1 MFYYLEGS
9 VVLCEPSAAAIDV
22 GGAAYRMTISYNT
35 FSYLAGKSKAR
46 LYTYLSVREDGIE
59 LFGFRDETELDTF
72 KLLTSVSGVGPKAA
86 VSLLSTMTPEKLSAA
101 VANGDAKAISKAPG
115 LGAKTAARIILELK
129 DKLSYQTSSD
139 DGIETAVASSSEA
152 FDDALNAL
160 IVLGYSRSDAQK
172 ALRAVNK
179 PGADV
184 EEMIMEALK
193 RLS

>member
-1 MFYYLEGS
+1 MFYYLEGN
-9 VVLCEPSAAAIDV
+9 VVLCEQSAAAIDV

-35 FSYLAGKSKAR
+35 FAYLAGKSKAR

-59 LFGFRDETELDTF
+59 LFGFRDEAELDTF

-86 VSLLSTMTPEKLSAA
+86 ISLLSTMTPEKLSVA
-101 VANGDAKAISKAPG
+101 VSNGDAKAISKAPG

-139 DGIETAVASSSEA
+139 DGEEPAVVLSSEA

-172 ALRAVNK
+172 ALRAVNR

-184 EEMIMEALK
+184 EEMIVEALK

>member
-9 VVLCEPSAAAIDV
+9 VVLCEPASAAIDV
-22 GGAAYRMTISYNT
+22 GGAAYKMTVSYNT
-35 FSYLAGKSKAR
+35 FSFLSGKSKAR

-59 LFGFRDETELDTF
+59 LFGFRDEAELDTF

-86 VSLLSTMTPEKLSAA
+86 ISLLSTLTPEKLSLA
-101 VANGDAKAISKAPG
+101 VSSGDAKAISKAPG

-129 DKLSYQTSSD
+129 DKLSYTTSSD
-139 DGIETAVASSSEA
+139 ETETAVSSASET

-160 IVLGYSRSDAQK
+160 MALGYTRSDATK

-184 EEMIMEALK
+184 EVLIMEALK
-193 RLS
+193 KLSR

>member
-1 MFYYLEGS
+1 MFYYLEGN

-22 GGAAYRMTISYNT
+22 GGAAYRLTVSYNT
-35 FSYLAGKSKAR
+35 FSFLSGKSKAR
-46 LYTYLSVREDGIE
+46 LYAYLSVREDGIE
-59 LFGFRDETELDTF
+59 LFGFRDEAELDTF

-86 VSLLSTMTPEKLSAA
+86 ISLLSTLTPEKLSAA

-139 DGIETAVASSSEA
+139 DGGAPVTAPSEA

-160 IVLGYSRSDAQK
+160 IVLGYTRSDAQK

>member
-9 VVLCEPSAAAIDV
+9 VVLCEPTAAAIDV
-22 GGAAYRMTISYNT
+22 GGAAYKMTISYNT
-35 FSYLAGKSKAR
+35 FAFLSGKPKAR

-59 LFGFRDETELDTF
+59 LFGFRDLAELDTF
-72 KLLTSVSGVGPKAA
+72 KLLTSVSGVGPKVA
-86 VSLLSTMTPEKLSAA
+86 VSLLSTMTPDKLSAA
-101 VANGDAKAISKAPG
+101 VANADAKAIAKAPG

-129 DKLSYQTSSD
+129 DKLSYAPSSD
-139 DGIETAVASSSEA
+139 DAGVSVASSSEV
-152 FDDALNAL
+152 FGDALDAL
-160 IVLGYSRSDAQK
+160 MVLGYSRSDAQK

-184 EEMIMEALK
+184 EEMIKEALK

>member
-1 MFYYLEGS
+1 MFYYLEGN
-9 VVLCEPSAAAIDV
+9 VVLCEQSAAAIDV

-59 LFGFRDETELDTF
+59 LFGFRDEAELDTF

-86 VSLLSTMTPEKLSAA
+86 ISLLSTLTPEKLSAA

-129 DKLSYQTSSD
+129 DKLSYQAASD
-139 DGIETAVASSSEA
+139 DGEAPAASSSET
-152 FDDALNAL
+152 FDDAMNAL
-160 IVLGYSRSDAQK
+160 IVLGYTRSDAQK